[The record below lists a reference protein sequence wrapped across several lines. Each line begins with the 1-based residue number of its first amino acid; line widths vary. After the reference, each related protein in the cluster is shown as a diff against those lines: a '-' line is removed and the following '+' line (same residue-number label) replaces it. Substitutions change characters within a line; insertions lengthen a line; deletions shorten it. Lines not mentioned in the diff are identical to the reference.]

1 MRGAAPTSTGRRRV
15 ERFDRVGSTNDIVRS
30 WLADG
35 EPEVCVAVASEQT
48 AGRGRLGRTWTAPA
62 GAALLVSLGFR
73 PTWLPVDRTWRL
85 GASVALA
92 MADAAEDAAG
102 LPVGS
107 IRCKWPNDL
116 VIEVTGPN
124 ALLAGVADAA
134 DAAARLAAPL
144 ELRKLAGVLGE
155 SDGLG
160 TDDPRVV
167 VGIGINSDWA
177 AADFP
182 PELAAKMTSLRAA
195 SAGRPID
202 RDALLDGFL
211 ERVDGR
217 IEALRAGYFDLASW
231 AGRQSV
237 TGRLVTLE
245 GSGDASAASDSPIR
259 ALGIDAAT
267 GGLVVEDAGAPSGER
282 VVHAGEVVRVRLAP
296 GQV

>member
-1 MRGAAPTSTGRRRV
+1 
-15 ERFDRVGSTNDIVRS
+15 
-30 WLADG
+30 
-35 EPEVCVAVASEQT
+35 
-48 AGRGRLGRTWTAPA
+48 
-62 GAALLVSLGFR
+62 
-73 PTWLPVDRTWRL
+73 
-85 GASVALA
+85 

-116 VIEVTGPN
+116 VIEITGPN
-124 ALLAGVADAA
+124 ALLTGVADAA

-160 TDDPRVV
+160 SDDPRVV
-167 VGIGINSDWA
+167 VGIGINADWA

-182 PELAAKMTSLRAA
+182 PDLATTMTSLREA
-195 SAGRPID
+195 SGGRPID
-202 RDALLDGFL
+202 RDALLEGFL

-217 IEALRAGYFDLASW
+217 IEALRAGFFDLDLW

-245 GSGDASAASDSPIR
+245 GTGDVPAGDGAGRGAVSDPVR
-259 ALGIDAAT
+259 ALGVDSAT
-267 GGLVVEDAGAPSGER
+267 GALVVEDPAAPLGER
-282 VVHAGEVVRVRLAP
+282 LVHAGEVVCVRVAP